1 MGIEEIAKNLQN
13 LSANVEQL
21 VKLQNEAYSKLAP
34 EVYEKVK
41 QHQVDI
47 NEMMRDVKSGNFLGI
62 NKFAEKYADINRK

>member
-1 MGIEEIAKNLQN
+1 MDIEEIAKNLHN

-21 VKLQNEAYSKLAP
+21 VKLQNEAYAKLEP

-47 NEMMRDVKSGNFLGI
+47 NEMMREVKSGNFLGI
-62 NKFAEKYADINRK
+62 NKFTEKYADINRK

>member
-41 QHQVDI
+41 QHQTDI
-47 NEMMRDVKSGNFLGI
+47 NEMMREVKSGNFLGI
-62 NKFAEKYADINRK
+62 NKFTEKYADINRK

>member
-1 MGIEEIAKNLQN
+1 MDIEEIAKNLQN

-47 NEMMRDVKSGNFLGI
+47 NEMMREVKSGNFLGI
-62 NKFAEKYADINRK
+62 NKFTEKYADINRK

>member
-13 LSANVEQL
+13 LSQQVEEL
-21 VKLQNEAYSKLAP
+21 VKLQNDAYSKLQP

-47 NEMMRDVKSGNFLGI
+47 NEMMREVKSGNFLGI
-62 NKFAEKYADINRK
+62 NKFTEKYADINRK

>member
-47 NEMMRDVKSGNFLGI
+47 NEMMREVKNGNFLGV
-62 NKFAEKYADINRK
+62 NKFVDKYADINRK

>member
-1 MGIEEIAKNLQN
+1 MRIEEIAKNLQN

-47 NEMMRDVKSGNFLGI
+47 NEMMREVKSGNFLEI

>member
-1 MGIEEIAKNLQN
+1 MDIEEIAKNLQN

-41 QHQVDI
+41 QHQADI
-47 NEMMRDVKSGNFLGI
+47 NEMMREVKSGNFLGI
-62 NKFAEKYADINRK
+62 NKFTEKYASTNIK